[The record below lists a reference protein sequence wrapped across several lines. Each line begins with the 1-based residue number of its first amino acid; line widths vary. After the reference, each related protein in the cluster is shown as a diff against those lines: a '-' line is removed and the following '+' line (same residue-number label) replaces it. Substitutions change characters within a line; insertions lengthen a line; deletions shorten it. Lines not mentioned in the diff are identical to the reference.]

1 MKNICLKV
9 LLCFIVILFAGGSMS
24 ALVYAGD
31 HQNCSCCAAN
41 KCHQSA
47 KCHDTAKACICGFQT
62 TQAVNQKAA
71 ISIELVPLGYLAHNL
86 NFSYLY
92 LSTDDIFHPPK
103 A

>member
-1 MKNICLKV
+1 MKHTCLKI
-9 LLCFIVILFAGGSMS
+9 LLLFMVIAFIGGAMS
-24 ALVYAGD
+24 ALVYAGG

-47 KCHDTAKACICGFQT
+47 KCHSTTKACICGFQI

-71 ISIELVPLGYLAHNL
+71 ISIGLVPVGYLAHNL

-92 LSTDDIFHPPK
+92 LSTKDIFHPPK